1 MTNMFERM
9 RYGLQRFMYGRNG
22 SDQFSWALVLM
33 GVLLCVIS
41 SLTDIGLL
49 YVVGYVPLVFAIYR
63 MYSRNLEKRHQE
75 NVRFLN
81 LFTRLKD
88 RQNRYFSCPS
98 CRQMLRVPRGKGRIN
113 IRCHKCGRQFIRK
126 TYTKI
131 GKPVPRD
138 GPTLSR
144 RTGIPA

>member
-81 LFTRLKD
+81 LLTRLKD

-98 CRQMLRVPRGKGRIN
+98 CRQMVRVPRGKGRIN
-113 IRCHKCGRQFIRK
+113 IRCPKCGRQFIRK
-126 TYTKI
+126 T
-131 GKPVPRD
+131 
-138 GPTLSR
+138 
-144 RTGIPA
+144 